1 MAALLEEVGDSGAA
15 GDGLLRL
22 RHLVEEQEVAPLPGV
37 RVVGVRVI
45 RDGGRVTRDGAN
57 GRAGRNTNTNINNSN
72 LKAQAKFESANAHRL
87 QHHHH
92 GPPIA
97 PTPPTPTS
105 TPPSPTMAPQHRGK
119 KQSPCPQHRG
129 KKQSPC
135 PHQAAVELQDGG
147 HVAAA
152 VAVVGRGPHR
162 HQVLL
167 REHVLEALLHQ
178 LVRPVAYKKK
188 SPASAASAPPMQNSA
203 SPASESCD
211 NHLVRP
217 AGIIP
222 HQQRDQLL
230 LLRTLNSVASQLP
243 TVASAPAT
251 PLQNSAS
258 ELLRVS
264 EPRSFALNV
273 PRFHKGRF

>member
-105 TPPSPTMAPQHRGK
+105 TPPSPTMAPQQRGK
-119 KQSPCPQHRG
+119 KQSPR
-129 KKQSPC
+129 

-162 HQVLL
+162 HQVLP
-167 REHVLEALLHQ
+167 RRKGGGFNVLEERAGAKDNLLIFLSLLLPVAAVADHAVMRGANKGASERTSAALLFHF
-178 LVRPVAYKKK
+178 YF
-188 SPASAASAPPMQNSA
+188 
-203 SPASESCD
+203 
-211 NHLVRP
+211 
-217 AGIIP
+217 
-222 HQQRDQLL
+222 LL
-230 LLRTLNSVASQLP
+230 ARGGHFVQARGGHI
-243 TVASAPAT
+243 V
-251 PLQNSAS
+251 
-258 ELLRVS
+258 
-264 EPRSFALNV
+264 
-273 PRFHKGRF
+273 

>member
-57 GRAGRNTNTNINNSN
+57 GRAGRNTNTNTNNN
-72 LKAQAKFESANAHRL
+72 LKAQAKFESANAHNRL

-105 TPPSPTMAPQHRGK
+105 TPPSPTMAPQQRGK
-119 KQSPCPQHRG
+119 KQSPR
-129 KKQSPC
+129 

-188 SPASAASAPPMQNSA
+188 APRQRPPRPRCKTPRHRPPNHTIILWCA
-203 SPASESCD
+203 LRESY
-211 NHLVRP
+211 H
-217 AGIIP
+217 IS
-222 HQQRDQLL
+222 
-230 LLRTLNSVASQLP
+230 SVISCCCCA
-243 TVASAPAT
+243 
-251 PLQNSAS
+251 
-258 ELLRVS
+258 R
-264 EPRSFALNV
+264 
-273 PRFHKGRF
+273 